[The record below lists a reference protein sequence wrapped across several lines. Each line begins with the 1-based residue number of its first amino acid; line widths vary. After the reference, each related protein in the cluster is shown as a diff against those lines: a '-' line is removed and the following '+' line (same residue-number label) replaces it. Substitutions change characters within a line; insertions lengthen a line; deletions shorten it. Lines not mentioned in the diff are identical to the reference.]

1 MSSPSSRLLSLLSL
15 LQSRRDWP
23 GDVLAERLGVSAR
36 TVRRDVDR
44 LRELGYPVH
53 ATKGPDG
60 GYRLVPGSQMPPLLL
75 DDEQVVALSL
85 ALQTAGTG
93 VDGVDEAALRAL
105 TTLRQVMPARLRAAS
120 DALGVTV
127 VRRDER
133 RVTVDADVLLAVGA
147 AVRAHEVLRF
157 DYDGGSGPLLG
168 DGAAAF
174 RPPRRVEPHH
184 LVTWGG
190 RWYLVAYDLDRDDW
204 RTFRVDRMAPRTPTG
219 PRVAVRDVPG
229 GDVTAFVAARLGTR
243 PGRPC
248 RGEAVLH
255 MPAADVARWA
265 GRDALVEAVGPDR
278 ARLVTAAWS
287 WDGLAAVLGMFG
299 VPFEVVGP
307 AELSDACRRL
317 AGRYAG
323 AAGRRPGSEVGRRP
337 ARGR

>member
-1 MSSPSSRLLSLLSL
+1 MSSPSARLLSLLSL

-23 GDVLAERLGVSAR
+23 GDVLADRLGVSPR

-44 LRELGYPVH
+44 LRELGYPVR

-60 GYRLVPGSQMPPLLL
+60 GYRLTSGDRMPPLLL

-105 TTLRQVMPARLRAAS
+105 TTLRQVMPAHLRAAS
-120 DALGVTV
+120 DALAVTV
-127 VRRDER
+127 VRREAAH
-133 RVTVDADVLLAVGA
+133 VTVPADVLLAVGA
-147 AVRAHEVLRF
+147 AVRAREVLRF

-168 DGAAAF
+168 EGEAAF

-190 RWYLVAYDLDRDDW
+190 RWYLVAFDLERDDW
-204 RTFRVDRMAPRTPTG
+204 RTFRVDRMTPRTPTG
-219 PRVAVRDVPG
+219 PRVAPRDVPG
-229 GDVTAFVAARLGTR
+229 GDVAAFVGSRLGSR

-255 MPAADVARWA
+255 LPAAEVARWA

-278 ARLVTAAWS
+278 ARLVTSAWS
-287 WDGLAAVLGMFG
+287 WNGLAAVLGMFG
-299 VPFEVVGP
+299 VPFDVVGP
-307 AELSDACRRL
+307 DELVEACAGLAARYAAAGPRSGGPAASL
-317 AGRYAG
+317 AGT
-323 AAGRRPGSEVGRRP
+323 
-337 ARGR
+337 